1 MKVVEAG
8 KACYETQWSG
18 LYYHQID
25 CHLLILRSVKE
36 TSRADLG
43 QRKLGMGSSETMRI
57 YEKRRDERHDL
68 NLNLRVR
75 CHEVA

>member
-1 MKVVEAG
+1 VKVVEAG

-25 CHLLILRSVKE
+25 FHLLILRSVKE
-36 TSRADLG
+36 TSGADLG
-43 QRKLGMGSSETMRI
+43 QMKSGMGSKTMRI

-68 NLNLRVR
+68 NLNLRLR